1 MGNKED
7 LLPRYVAHARNL
19 LDNARARAL
28 CTPWL
33 ATVVLMLYCA
43 YGLLFPRH
51 ACPPDFLCVPNDV
64 GGSSTLTTPY
74 IEYSEVTSSATV
86 YRVSSLLKTVKT
98 PYQLI
103 QVRERERHGRL
114 TASLFLA
121 LAHGSLSRASYA
133 SRSTLP
139 CSLRSTSLSSSVRF

>member
-33 ATVVLMLYCA
+33 ATAVLLLYCA

-103 QVRERERHGRL
+103 QVRHGRL

-121 LAHGSLSRASYA
+121 LAHGSFSRELCLTFTHAH
-133 SRSTLP
+133 P
-139 CSLRSTSLSSSVRF
+139 CSLFSGLRVSLLR